1 MKYSERMYPVGN
13 IIQKL
18 RVEDDEYD
26 VEMRAPKWDEVIKA
40 EGRATI
46 LLKDIV
52 KNPLDA
58 QGRPL
63 PLPPH
68 ELRVLNMQT
77 GIELAKV
84 CVLRVGDMSTCE
96 ENFWDRQPLPL
107 ITALG
112 SMVMDLLWETEVGRK
127 NSKPQPSQRVI
138 YRKIRKSEPGAS
150 SPTPSSGESTSNG
163 SYSETVTVG
172 PTSEK

>member
-1 MKYSERMYPVGN
+1 MKYSERMYPVSN

-18 RVEDDEYD
+18 RVEEDEYD
-26 VEMRAPKWDEVIKA
+26 VELRAPKWDEVIKA
-40 EGRATI
+40 EGRATV
-46 LLKDIV
+46 LLKDII
-52 KNPLDA
+52 KNPTDA
-58 QGRPL
+58 KGMPL

-84 CVLRVGDMSTCE
+84 CVLRVGDVSTAE
-96 ENFWDRQPLPL
+96 QNFWDRQPVPL

-127 NSKPQPSQRVI
+127 NSTSQPERRVI
-138 YRKIRKSEPGAS
+138 YRKIRKSEPGAGS
-150 SPTPSSGESTSNG
+150 TTPSSGESSSNG

-172 PTSEK
+172 PTSVK